1 MFIWLV
7 RLTYPMA
14 AQIHFM
20 LLVSRQG
27 KVRLTKWYDTLETK
41 EKERTMREV
50 STMVLNR
57 PARMSNF
64 IEWADKKIVYKRYAA
79 L

>member
-1 MFIWLV
+1 M
-7 RLTYPMA
+7 
-14 AQIHFM
+14 
-20 LLVSRQG
+20 
-27 KVRLTKWYDTLETK
+27 TKWYDTLETK